1 MVHDDLLDEEWIDDE
16 GDDEDDL
23 LLCPSCRASVHE
35 DTQQCPHCGDW
46 ITPIYPGERTMKTED
61 GIEIVPLGA
70 FLDMIETD
78 NLFN

>member
-46 ITPIYPGERTMKTED
+46 ITPIYPGERTRRR
-61 GIEIVPLGA
+61 IWAVAALLVVAA
-70 FLDMIETD
+70 FVYMA
-78 NLFN
+78 FR